1 MNLLAQIQL
10 GESKIL
16 ELKSELPQHDQ
27 IAKTIV
33 AFTNTIASLSQL
45 QMKALARQG
54 FQPGF
59 VRSSF
64 RLAIV
69 AGS

>member
-1 MNLLAQIQL
+1 VM
-10 GESKIL
+10 
-16 ELKSELPQHDQ
+16 
-27 IAKTIV
+27 
-33 AFTNTIASLSQL
+33 TIASLSQL

-64 RLAIV
+64 RLAIAIGV
-69 AGS
+69 FHKAGQ